1 MTRSLNSDVP
11 LSLRGAADIDQH
23 VSKIR
28 ELNDAFRT
36 SFVGGV
42 VLITSGIEALTP
54 ELKARVLKKVRD
66 FSDFDADNDPHQEHD
81 FGAFELSNQR
91 FFFKIDYYDR
101 SMDCGSPDPSDPGQ
115 TTRVLTIMLAQEY

>member
-1 MTRSLNSDVP
+1 MSRQLNSNLPVNLRAGTDVAHQA
-11 LSLRGAADIDQH
+11 R
-23 VSKIR
+23 KIQ

-36 SFVGGV
+36 TFVGGV
-42 VLITSGIEALTP
+42 VVITAGIEALPP

-66 FSDFDADNDPHQEHD
+66 FCDFDADNDPHQEHD

-101 SMDCGSPDPSDPGQ
+101 SMDCGSPDPTNPAQ
-115 TTRVLTIMLAQEY
+115 TTRVLTVMLAQEY